1 MDKHT
6 LKGLNVGEIKVII
19 AALYGLSIKGS
30 EARSFISLV
39 DNIEKQLTKIET
51 TPTPPPS

>member
-19 AALYGLSIKGS
+19 AALYGLNIKGS

-51 TPTPPPS
+51 TSTPPPS

>member
-19 AALYGLSIKGS
+19 AALYGLNIKGS